1 MTRTPPLARR
11 RARRTARRDVQEAA
25 TRQRLLDT
33 ATRLFAERG
42 YLHVPVRDIC
52 REARA
57 NIAAINY
64 HFGDKLRLYRAV
76 VDAAIAEVRAAGDAT
91 MDALPGSSPEAR
103 LRHYIRT
110 FVPRVARP
118 AAWIMGIMRHEMNEP
133 TPLAPAIAERAFM
146 PRIRYLSAVVAEMLG
161 CPETDPHVPL
171 TVISIQ
177 SLCLFY
183 RPDPFRDRVFPGWPL
198 NDAQLA
204 QAAEF
209 IAEFTIAGIRG
220 IAGSSAQS

>member
-1 MTRTPPLARR
+1 VTRTLMRR
-11 RARRTARRDVQEAA
+11 RGRPIGRRDAREAA
-25 TRQRLLDT
+25 TRQRLLDA

-42 YLHVPVRDIC
+42 YFHVPVRDIC

-64 HFGDKLRLYRAV
+64 HFGDKLQLYREV
-76 VDAAIAEVRAAGDAT
+76 LDAAIAEVRTVGDAT
-91 MDALPGSSPEAR
+91 MDAPPGSSPEAK

-110 FVPRVARP
+110 FVPRLARP
-118 AAWIMGIMRHEMNEP
+118 TWIMSLLRHEMNEP

-146 PRIRYLSAVVAEMLG
+146 PRIKYLAAVVAELLG
-161 CPETDPHVPL
+161 CPATDPRVPL

-177 SLCLFY
+177 SQCLFY
-183 RPDPFRDRVFPGWPL
+183 RPDPFRDRVYPGWPL
-198 NDAQLA
+198 NDAQLV

-209 IAEFTIAGIRG
+209 IAEFCVAGIEG
-220 IAGSSAQS
+220 IARAPLG